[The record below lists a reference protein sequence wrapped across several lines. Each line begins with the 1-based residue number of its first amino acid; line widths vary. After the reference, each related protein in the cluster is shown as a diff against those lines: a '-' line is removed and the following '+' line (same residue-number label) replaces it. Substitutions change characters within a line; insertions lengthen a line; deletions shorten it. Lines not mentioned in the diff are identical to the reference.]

1 METFL
6 QSISLADVK
15 DFLLII
21 AACVGAYV
29 SISTSTGKLKDK
41 RFSPITSALDEI
53 KEQNKKISGEI
64 GLLMKIQMAMATDL
78 EVNGE
83 VNGKTQE
90 ALDELQKYVLDKL
103 SK

>member
-1 METFL
+1 MEAFL

-15 DFLLII
+15 DFFLII

-29 SISTSTGKLKDK
+29 SISTFTGKLKDK
-41 RFSPITSALDEI
+41 RFAPITAALDEI